1 LKCGFQKKV
10 CTSKSPTFFSR
21 KPLAAKQIDTTN
33 MEIAKGIKSEDYLK
47 LDLSDYKNDDWF
59 LAFTYLEKRLYDRFI
74 EPIQVLQAAE
84 IDKSIQDK
92 KFGFTILAI
101 DCMLIE
107 TIQSFYE
114 GVTNSHGQSQN
125 LFKTFL
131 TKREN
136 FKSFFASPKEAGEFY
151 INFRCGILH
160 QAQTFGETKI
170 WTVGELIRRH
180 GKYIIV
186 NRELF
191 HIAVMAEL
199 KIYLELLNSKTNT
212 LALDNFKIKM
222 DFIAGK

>member
-1 LKCGFQKKV
+1 M
-10 CTSKSPTFFSR
+10 
-21 KPLAAKQIDTTN
+21 TN
-33 MEIAKGIKSEDYLK
+33 MEIAKGVKSVDYLK
-47 LDLSDYKNDDWF
+47 LDLSDYKNEDWF
-59 LAFTYLEKRLYDRFI
+59 SAFSYLEKRLYDRFI
-74 EPIQVLQAAE
+74 EPIQALHAAE
-84 IDKSIQDK
+84 IDKSNHDK

-107 TIQSFYE
+107 TIQSFYV
-114 GVTNSHGQSQN
+114 GVTNSHGQSQQ

-136 FKSFFASPKEAGEFY
+136 FKSFFASEKEASEFY

-170 WTVGELIRRH
+170 WAVGELLMRH
-180 GKYIIV
+180 GKFIIV

-191 HIAVMAEL
+191 HDAVMAEL
-199 KIYLELLNSKTNT
+199 KIYLELLNSKTNC
-212 LALDNFKIKM
+212 LLLDNFKIKM